1 MDEILLMF
9 GRVLVAALIAGI
21 ATQIV
26 KTFPLQKWKDTDY
39 FSLIVWGLAIAFSF
53 LIVWI
58 FQRIGIILPGWEVL
72 IVAGIL
78 TAGLSMLGYEGVDKI
93 WQFVG
98 GNRVGGNNIDINTIS
113 GGNVAIG
120 DDSESRSG

>member
-120 DDSESRSG
+120 DDSESRGD

>member
-1 MDEILLMF
+1 MDELLLMF

-26 KTFPLQKWKDTDY
+26 KTFPLQKWKDSDY
-39 FSLIVWGLAIAFSF
+39 FSLAVWGLAIAFSF

-98 GNRVGGNNIDINTIS
+98 GDHVGGNNIDINTIS